1 MDPVSAMAIAGS
13 AFSAIKS
20 GFAAGREVE
29 TMSKD
34 IMRWMGA
41 IQDIKQGHEK
51 EKKKKSRFASVEEEA
66 LESWII
72 KKRAEEMEDE
82 LRQFITLS
90 YGPSAWQ
97 DLIRMQAK
105 IRTER
110 MEAAEARK
118 RRIKQNIEY
127 ALAGFL
133 ILVIA
138 AVIVC
143 GIILIAAH
151 R

>member
-1 MDPVSAMAIAGS
+1 
-13 AFSAIKS
+13 
-20 GFAAGREVE
+20 
-29 TMSKD
+29 
-34 IMRWMGA
+34 
-41 IQDIKQGHEK
+41 
-51 EKKKKSRFASVEEEA
+51 
-66 LESWII
+66 
-72 KKRAEEMEDE
+72 
-82 LRQFITLS
+82 
-90 YGPSAWQ
+90 
-97 DLIRMQAK
+97 
-105 IRTER
+105 

-118 RRIKQNIEY
+118 RQIKQNIEY

>member
-1 MDPVSAMAIAGS
+1 
-13 AFSAIKS
+13 
-20 GFAAGREVE
+20 
-29 TMSKD
+29 
-34 IMRWMGA
+34 
-41 IQDIKQGHEK
+41 
-51 EKKKKSRFASVEEEA
+51 
-66 LESWII
+66 
-72 KKRAEEMEDE
+72 MENE
-82 LRQFITLS
+82 LRTFIQMT
-90 YGPSAWQ
+90 YGASAWQ
-97 DLIRMQAK
+97 DLIKMQAR

-118 RRIKQNIEY
+118 RQIKQNLEY

-138 AVIVC
+138 AVVVS